1 MAAGELDSLL
11 EKSIETN
18 HFKIASSKMGKKQHY
33 VMNNQMIL
41 LTDNFKHI
49 REPHSKLTLWYL
61 MQIMST
67 FFGTAFV
74 QNRKLGLPLVRHDEV
89 HVL

>member
-1 MAAGELDSLL
+1 
-11 EKSIETN
+11 
-18 HFKIASSKMGKKQHY
+18 
-33 VMNNQMIL
+33 MIL